1 MLLLLLV
8 LRGFRG
14 GVGGGLGHDR
24 MRADDDTKAA
34 APGAGVVVF
43 RGQRCDLRCQ
53 LLGEGRN
60 AAGDAKPISQSIV
73 NVARR
78 CSTARARSS
87 ERRDVADQPG
97 RGREQERAR
106 EAIAGLVR
114 IVRQRAEQRRVDD
127 EGARRH
133 LEQAFDA
140 AAARPFLD
148 DFKKALPFELAQVV
162 VQRLPRQSETRREA
176 GRRLRLV
183 HLAEDAH
190 AQRRERGG
198 ELAGVVEDLHGR
210 DYQLDKFICQISG
223 GGHSR

>member
-1 MLLLLLV
+1 MSYFEASV
-8 LRGFRG
+8 
-14 GVGGGLGHDR
+14 
-24 MRADDDTKAA
+24 AT
-34 APGAGVVVF
+34 
-43 RGQRCDLRCQ
+43 CDASSSVNARK
-53 LLGEGRN
+53 

-78 CSTARARSS
+78 CSTARARWVSTATSRISPVAVASRNALEKRSRAWCGSS
-87 ERRDVADQPG
+87 DSAPSS
-97 RGREQERAR
+97 
-106 EAIAGLVR
+106 AG
-114 IVRQRAEQRRVDD
+114 IDD

-133 LEQAFDA
+133 FEQAFDA

-162 VQRLPRQSETRREA
+162 VQRLPRQAETRREA

-198 ELAGVVEDLHGR
+198 ELAGVGEDLHGEII
-210 DYQLDKFICQISG
+210 YWTNLFVK
-223 GGHSR
+223 